1 MKHRFRC
8 EYRSGFNRNLRSC
21 LLGGTLGSEF
31 TMGDDYLLHQL
42 MNRGDFQR
50 QSYAFDPEMYNIL
63 VQLKKMTSTG
73 WHHSRIRK
81 QHINFC

>member
-1 MKHRFRC
+1 
-8 EYRSGFNRNLRSC
+8 
-21 LLGGTLGSEF
+21 
-31 TMGDDYLLHQL
+31 MGDDYLLHQL